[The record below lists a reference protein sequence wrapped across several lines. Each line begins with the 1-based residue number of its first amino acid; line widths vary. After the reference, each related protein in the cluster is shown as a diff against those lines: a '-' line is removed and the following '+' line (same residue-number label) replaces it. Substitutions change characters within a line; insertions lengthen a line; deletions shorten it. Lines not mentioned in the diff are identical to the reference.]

1 MTHYNLGEIDQA
13 IFQFKEVVRII
24 PQDAEAHNILACLF
38 SVNNQESLAIE
49 SLRNAIQLDI
59 IFRESAKTNVLF
71 SNIRKNSKF
80 QELVQ

>member
-38 SVNNQESLAIE
+38 SVNNQEFLAIE
-49 SLRNAIQLDI
+49 SLRNAI
-59 IFRESAKTNVLF
+59 
-71 SNIRKNSKF
+71 
-80 QELVQ
+80 

>member
-24 PQDAEAHNILACLF
+24 PQDAEVHNILTCLF

-49 SLRNAIQLDI
+49 SLEKCHPIGY
-59 IFRESAKTNVLF
+59 
-71 SNIRKNSKF
+71 
-80 QELVQ
+80 ELS